1 MELASKYDPQAV
13 ESKWYQYWLDNKLFS
28 SKPDGREPYTVVIPP
43 PNVTGVLHMG
53 HMLNNT
59 IQDILVRRARMEG
72 KNACWVPG
80 TDHAS
85 IATEAKVVNRLAQQ
99 GIKKT
104 DLTREEFLKHAWDWT
119 HEHGGIIL
127 KQLRK
132 LGASCDWD
140 RTAFTMDETRSRAVI
155 LVFCDLYKKGLI
167 YRGVRMV
174 NWDPKAQTALSDEEV
189 IYKDEHSKLYHLKYY
204 VVEQD
209 CQQVDEENVIHK
221 DEKGYYAVVATTR
234 PETIMGD
241 SAMCI
246 NPEDKKNTWLK
257 GKHVIVPLVN
267 REIPV
272 IEDTYVDIEFGT
284 GCLKVTPAHD
294 INDHALGLKHGLETI
309 DIFND
314 NGTISEAAGLY
325 VGMDRMDVRKQIS
338 IDLQNAGLMEKIED
352 YNNKVGFSER
362 TNVPI
367 EPKLSTQWFL
377 KMQHFAD
384 IALPPV
390 MDDDIEFYP
399 KKYKNT
405 YRHWLEN
412 IKDWCISRQLWW
424 GHRIP
429 AYYFD
434 NAGKKD
440 FVVAETA
447 EEALKLAQEKNAN
460 IKAEDLEQES
470 DCLDTWFSSW
480 LWPISLFDGIEHP
493 DNEEINYYYPTS
505 DLVTGP
511 DIIFFW
517 VARMIMAG
525 YEYRG
530 KMPFKHVYFTGIVRD
545 KLGRKMSKSL
555 GNSPDPLVLIDKFGA
570 DGVRMGM
577 MLSAP
582 AGNDILFDESLCEQG
597 RNFNNKIWNA
607 FRLVKGWETADIE
620 QPKSA
625 EIAVKWFDAKLKEVN
640 EEMQKQFKDY
650 RISEALMTVYKLF
663 WDEFSSWYLEMVKP
677 AYGQPIDQKS
687 YDATLRFFDALLK
700 MLHPFM
706 PFITEE
712 LWQHIYD
719 RKDGESIMR
728 EKLDIPAPTTEEQKL
743 AADIEAVKQ
752 IIAGVRTVR
761 NQKNIA
767 QKEQLSLQV
776 VGKND
781 FEAYND
787 VTLKMANLDKIEVI
801 AEKSADASSFMVGT
815 DEFAVP
821 LGDLIDVAAEIEKA
835 EAQLKHLEG
844 FLMGVRK
851 KLSNENFV
859 AHAPEKVVALERKK
873 ESDSVE
879 KIAALKATIEELKKK

>member
-155 LVFCDLYKKGLI
+155 HVFCDLYKKGLI

-209 CQQVDEENVIHK
+209 CQQVDEENVMHK

-447 EEALKLAQEKNAN
+447 EEALKLAQEKNVN

-728 EKLDIPAPTTEEQKL
+728 EKLDIPAPTAEEQKL

-859 AHAPEKVVALERKK
+859 AHAPEKVVVLERKK